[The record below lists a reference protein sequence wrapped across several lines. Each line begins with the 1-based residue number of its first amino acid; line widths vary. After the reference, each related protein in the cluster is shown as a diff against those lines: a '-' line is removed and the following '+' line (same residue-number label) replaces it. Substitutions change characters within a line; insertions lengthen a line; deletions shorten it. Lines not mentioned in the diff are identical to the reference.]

1 MPSYVTNHYGSGVSA
16 AGPDSWGAN
25 GYTAPG
31 WERDENGALRRVKKP
46 HMGRRLPDFD
56 YSQRMI
62 YEITIVLEERRP
74 ILGRLVK
81 KPCGS
86 AALEDGAGHEPTWVV
101 EPSAMGQAALD
112 CWRKITAFWPQVSLI
127 EAQLMPEHFHGI
139 LFVTEQLPLTY
150 PDRPE
155 GPGNRRKALG
165 DIIRG
170 FKVGCTMAWREI
182 AGNCGKYA
190 VVSNAAIP
198 QWAEGLV
205 ETILFHK
212 GQLAK
217 MIAYLRDNPR
227 RLGVKREHPE
237 LFKVARD
244 IEIPFA
250 AFAEGGAIAPWLG
263 VPSGHF
269 AAIGNHFLLARPRLV
284 QVQCS
289 RKFFRY
295 RVENS
300 AKYGRGP
307 DLAKYGRGR
316 DRKPRICRDEKGNP
330 IVELS
335 TPEFEAKLVEALS
348 AGRHGAVLVSPCI
361 SHGEREIARR
371 AFEAGYRVITLQNKG
386 FSPLYKPGGKLFETC
401 ANGNLLMLAPINW
414 PYIPGEMTREQ
425 AQVLNRIAQLI
436 AGDGAVVIDY
446 KGAVMH
452 GIDEQ
457 VAAAVDN
464 CGKYVAGSNAS
475 GPNCLTPSA
484 IADGQKI

>member
-1 MPSYVTNHYGSGVSA
+1 M
-16 AGPDSWGAN
+16 AN
-25 GYTAPG
+25 SEFLTHHSEFTAPG

-46 HMGRRLPDFD
+46 HMGRRLPGFD

-62 YEITIVLEERRP
+62 YEITIVLKERRP
-74 ILGRLVK
+74 VLGRLVK
-81 KPCGS
+81 KPCES
-86 AALEDGAGHEPTWVV
+86 AALEDGAGNEPTWVV
-101 EPSAMGQAALD
+101 EPSTMGQAALD
-112 CWRKITAFWPQVSLI
+112 CWRKITDFWPQVSLI

-139 LFVTEQLPLTY
+139 LFLKERLPLTH
-150 PDRPE
+150 PDKPE
-155 GPGNRRKALG
+155 GPDNRRKNLG

-170 FKVGCTMAWREI
+170 FKVGCTMAWRELI
-182 AGNCGKYA
+182 NGGEYVVGPNLPLPA
-190 VVSNAAIP
+190 VTPRRILAAAP
-198 QWAEGLV
+198 QWAEGFV
-205 ETILFHK
+205 DTILFHK

-217 MIAYLRDNPR
+217 MINYLRDNPR

-244 IEIPFA
+244 IEISFA
-250 AFAEGGAIAPWLG
+250 AFAEGGAIAPW
-263 VPSGHF
+263 SGAAGGYF
-269 AAIGNHFLLARPRLV
+269 AAIGNHFLLARPWLV

-300 AKYGRGP
+300 AKNGRGP
-307 DLAKYGRGR
+307 DLAKYGLRR
-316 DRKPRICRDEKGNP
+316 DRKPRICRDEKGKP

-335 TPEFEAKLVEALS
+335 TPEFEAKLSEALS
-348 AGRHGAVLVSPCI
+348 AGRYGAVLVSPCI

-386 FSPLYKPGGKLFETC
+386 FSPLYKPGGKLFTTC

-414 PYIPGEMTREQ
+414 PYIPGEKPMTREQ

-436 AGDGAVVIDY
+436 AGDGAGVIDY

-464 CGKYVAGSNAS
+464 CGKYAAGPNAP

-484 IADGQKI
+484 IADSQKI